1 MEQAVYLYLRE
12 QPKLLEF
19 IRRQPIWYRYLL
31 REGAKVLPELE
42 KEAKVFYGQT
52 FSGRLNRVSDQ
63 VQMASMLI
71 NVANILKD

>member
-1 MEQAVYLYLRE
+1 MDLATYQFIQG

-19 IRRQPIWYRYLL
+19 VRNNPIWYRYLL
-31 REGAKVLPELE
+31 RDGIKRIPELE
-42 KEAKVFYGQT
+42 KEAKIFYGQT
-52 FSGRLNRVSDQ
+52 FSGRLNRINDQ

>member
-1 MEQAVYLYLRE
+1 MERAIYLYLRE

-19 IRRQPIWYRYLL
+19 IRQEPRWYRYLL
-31 REGAKVLPELE
+31 RDGAKRLPELE

-52 FSGRLNRVSDQ
+52 FSGHLNRVNDQ